1 MSMKKVDQ
9 KAAFTRIIEFY
20 EKMVK
25 ESLDNKDFDN
35 ARNWYHEMN
44 GAFFLAG
51 RLGIIDYTTSATSEW
66 FKRIQEAQ
74 YGRSGGAQV

>member
-1 MSMKKVDQ
+1 MSMKKADQ

-20 EKMVK
+20 EKMIK
-25 ESLDNKDFDN
+25 ESLDNKDFDI

-51 RLGIIDYTTSATSEW
+51 RLGLIDPVTNSNSEW
-66 FKRIQEAQ
+66 FNRIREAQ
-74 YGRSGGAQV
+74 FGRSGGAQV